1 MNSVVV
7 ETTEETV
14 TVEIGSHVV
23 IEEPM
28 EIGNIEIR
36 YHSSTTGKV
45 DERSSWLQINDL
57 KSWRTFFV
65 IHVSKGERIYH
76 DQRDDLM
83 LW

>member
-45 DERSSWLQINDL
+45 DERPPWLTNQ
-57 KSWRTFFV
+57 
-65 IHVSKGERIYH
+65 
-76 DQRDDLM
+76 
-83 LW
+83 

>member
-36 YHSSTTGKV
+36 YHSSTIG
-45 DERSSWLQINDL
+45 S
-57 KSWRTFFV
+57 
-65 IHVSKGERIYH
+65 
-76 DQRDDLM
+76 
-83 LW
+83 